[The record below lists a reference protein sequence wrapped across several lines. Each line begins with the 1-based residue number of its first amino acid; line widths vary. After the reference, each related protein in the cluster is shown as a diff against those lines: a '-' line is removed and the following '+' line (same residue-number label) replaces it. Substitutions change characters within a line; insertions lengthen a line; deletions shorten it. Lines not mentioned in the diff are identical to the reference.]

1 MVRLLLNNSLAR
13 IAAIFV
19 ISTQICPP
27 QKIFAQT
34 KTNKE
39 AAGKDAANKII
50 PKQDNTSTIEPTR
63 RDISSLHTGTFGRH
77 LKPILE
83 RLRATTDQ
91 TNKITGIMESYR
103 DKIEPLRLRYRTVS
117 KTFLDAM
124 IKGSPS
130 QEIME
135 HQMELA
141 RLNSD
146 ISNQYCLMSLEIRRC
161 LSDKQVV
168 QYEEYRQ
175 QQGWGKRQ

>member
-1 MVRLLLNNSLAR
+1 MLNNSLVR
-13 IAAIFV
+13 ITTIFALS
-19 ISTQICPP
+19 IRICP
-27 QKIFAQT
+27 QADVFAQAPASRAPESGT
-34 KTNKE
+34 SP
-39 AAGKDAANKII
+39 AKIT
-50 PKQDNTSTIEPTR
+50 PQTESNNSALGSKNVPPLQKHS
-63 RDISSLHTGTFGRH
+63 GAFGSH
-77 LKPILE
+77 LKPL
-83 RLRATTDQ
+83 LLHLKTTTDQ
-91 TNKITGIMESYR
+91 TNKITGIMDSYR
-103 DKIEPLRLRYRTVS
+103 DKIEPLRLRYRLVS
-117 KTFLDAM
+117 KAFLDAM
-124 IKGSPS
+124 IKGSSS